1 MKRFTEP
8 STWAGFGVL
17 FQAAKMFVPPQY
29 HLVLDGASA
38 VAAAVAGV
46 MPEAKPVAVVEVK

>member
-17 FQAAKMFVPPQY
+17 FQTLKAFLPQY
-29 HLVLDGASA
+29 AIYLDGASVIA
-38 VAAAVAGV
+38 GGLAGV
-46 MPEAKPVAVVEVK
+46 IAEKGRVK

>member
-1 MKRFTEP
+1 MKRLKEP

-17 FQAAKMFVPPQY
+17 FQVLKAFVPPQY
-29 HLVLDGASA
+29 GIVLDGLSG

-46 MPEAKPVAVVEVK
+46 VPETAK